1 MDCTETALRRE
12 DIYSGR
18 IITVHRD
25 TVALPDGRESLREI
39 VEHPGG
45 VTVLPL
51 DADGTVWCVRQ
62 FRYAYGEML
71 LELPAGKLE
80 DGEDPLECAKREL
93 GEETGFTAD
102 EYLSLGALWPSPG
115 YCRETIYL
123 YLARSLHA
131 GRQHLDEGEA
141 IDVEA
146 HDVDELCEMIYAG
159 KIQDSKTVSAI
170 LAYKNLLNKDSGKA

>member
-1 MDCTETALRRE
+1 MDCTETTLRRE

-51 DADGTVWCVRQ
+51 DADGAVWCVRQ

-80 DGEDPLECAKREL
+80 DGEAPLECAKREL

-102 EYLSLGALWPSPG
+102 EYISLGALWPSPG

-131 GRQHLDEGEA
+131 GRQHLDEGEFLN
-141 IDVEA
+141 VEC
-146 HDVDELCEMIYAG
+146 HTLDELADMAMDG
-159 KIQDSKTVSAI
+159 SLRDAKTVAAV
-170 LAYKNLLNKDSGKA
+170 LKAKRLLEKEESGT

>member
-1 MDCTETALRRE
+1 MDCTETTLRRE

-51 DADGTVWCVRQ
+51 DADGAVWCVRQ

-80 DGEDPLECAKREL
+80 DGEAPLECAKREL
-93 GEETGFTAD
+93 SEETGFTAD
-102 EYLSLGALWPSPG
+102 EYISLGALWPSPG

-131 GRQHLDEGEA
+131 GRQHLDEGEFLN
-141 IDVEA
+141 VER
-146 HDVDELCEMIYAG
+146 HTLDELADMAMDG
-159 KIQDSKTVSAI
+159 SLRDAKTVAAV
-170 LAYKNLLNKDSGKA
+170 LKAKRLLEKEESGT

>member
-1 MDCTETALRRE
+1 MDCTETLLRRE
-12 DIYSGR
+12 EIYHGR
-18 IITVHRD
+18 IIDVRRD

-51 DADGTVWCVRQ
+51 DADGAVWCVRQ
-62 FRYAYGEML
+62 FRYAYGELL

-102 EYLSLGALWPSPG
+102 EYIPLGAIWPSPG
-115 YCRETIYL
+115 YCRETIRL
-123 YLARSLHA
+123 YLARSLHP
-131 GRQHLDEGEA
+131 GEQHLDEGEFLN
-141 IDVEA
+141 VER
-146 HDVDELCEMIYAG
+146 HTLDELVRMAM
-159 KIQDSKTVSAI
+159 DDTLRDAKTVAAV
-170 LAYKNLLNKDSGKA
+170 LKTKRLLEGEETK

>member
-1 MDCTETALRRE
+1 MDCTETTLRRE

-80 DGEDPLECAKREL
+80 TGEDSLECARREL
-93 GEETGFTAD
+93 SEETGFTAD
-102 EYLSLGALWPSPG
+102 EYISLGAIWPSPG
-115 YCRETIYL
+115 YCRETIWL

-131 GRQHLDEGEA
+131 GAQHLDEGEFLN
-141 IDVEA
+141 VER
-146 HDVDELCEMIYAG
+146 HTLDELADMAMDG
-159 KIQDSKTVSAI
+159 SLRDAKTVAAV
-170 LAYKNLLNKDSGKA
+170 LKAKRLLEREESGT

>member
-1 MDCTETALRRE
+1 MDCTETTLRRE

-80 DGEDPLECAKREL
+80 DGEDPLACAKREL

-115 YCRETIYL
+115 YCRETIWL

-131 GRQHLDEGEA
+131 GAQHLDEGEFLN
-141 IDVEA
+141 VER
-146 HDVDELCEMIYAG
+146 HTLDELVEMAMDG
-159 KIQDSKTVSAI
+159 SLRDAKTVAAV
-170 LAYKNLLNKDSGKA
+170 LKAKRLLEGEEKAK